1 MGMRRPWHRPSGLAN
16 DQNSWMPPSGNRW
29 ARSDAAAGDKYYG
42 DDDECHWFPA
52 LLAHQLPYPAAAP
65 DLI

>member
-1 MGMRRPWHRPSGLAN
+1 
-16 DQNSWMPPSGNRW
+16 MPPSGNRW
-29 ARSDAAAGDKYYG
+29 ARSDAVAGDKYYG